1 MSASATVLVS
11 LLGLAPAAPA
21 VAQPYPTKPIK
32 AITAVGPGGT
42 SDIFIRLIGDELHK
56 RWGQPVIV
64 EMRPGGNMTIG
75 GRSCAEAANDGY
87 TICIL
92 PSETLSYAKL
102 LHSRLPYEPEKFEPI
117 TNAFFNTQV
126 LVVASSLGVRTL
138 DELAALSKIERY
150 RQNSSFKRVKIGP
163 KLECTPWG
171 GQVEPVELTTYR
183 ACSSSNV
190 TGLL

>member
-126 LVVASSLGVRTL
+126 RVVASSLGVRTL

-150 RQNSSFKRVKIGP
+150 RQNSSFKRVR
-163 KLECTPWG
+163 
-171 GQVEPVELTTYR
+171 R
-183 ACSSSNV
+183 APLQISCCERPRL
-190 TGLL
+190 GF